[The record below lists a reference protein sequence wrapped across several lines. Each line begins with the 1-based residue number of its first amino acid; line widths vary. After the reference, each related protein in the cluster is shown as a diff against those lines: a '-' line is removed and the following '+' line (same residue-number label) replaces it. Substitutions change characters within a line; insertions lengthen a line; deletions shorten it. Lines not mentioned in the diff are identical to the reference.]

1 MKKFINLML
10 ATVYAAVNVLAIG
23 ALAPVVV
30 RAHEGEEETKK
41 VAAAETKK
49 EVVYSYVAQSGDS
62 FSKLSRKAVQTY
74 AIKNKIKLSNAK
86 VIAAE
91 TWMTQANGSPKLALG
106 EKVQVKEA
114 SVKTFVDRAQKLTT
128 TQEAKWNVYTAGVN
142 FNTNAVGQ
150 TVRK

>member
-1 MKKFINLML
+1 MKKLINLML

-30 RAHEGEEETKK
+30 RAADTKESTAK

-91 TWMTQANGSPKLALG
+91 TWMTQANGSPKLVLG

-114 SVKTFVDRAQKLTT
+114 SVKTFVDRAQKLTS

>member
-1 MKKFINLML
+1 MKKLINLML
-10 ATVYAAVNVLAIG
+10 ATVYAAVNVLAVS

-30 RAHEGEEETKK
+30 RAHDDDTNK

-49 EVVYSYVAQSGDS
+49 EVVYNYVAQKGDS

-91 TWMTQANGSPKLALG
+91 TWMTQANGSPSLAQG

-114 SVKTFVDRAQKLTT
+114 SVKTFVDRAQKLTSA
-128 TQEAKWNVYTAGVN
+128 QEAKWNVYTAGVN

-150 TVRK
+150 VARK

>member
-1 MKKFINLML
+1 MKKLINLML
-10 ATVYAAVNVLAIG
+10 ATVYAAVNVLTIG
-23 ALAPVVV
+23 VLAPVVV
-30 RAHEGEEETKK
+30 RADDTKESTTK

-49 EVVYSYVAQSGDS
+49 EVMYSYVAQSGDS

-114 SVKTFVDRAQKLTT
+114 SVKTFVDRAQKLTS

-150 TVRK
+150 TARK